1 MDLRLSEEQQMLR
14 DTVRAACERLS
25 TPEIVRS
32 LEDDE
37 RGYREELWAELGR
50 MDLLG
55 LLVPEER
62 GGSGWLPIE
71 VAVVCE
77 ELGRALCPSP
87 YIETAVFGAALL
99 GVADRVVTLAW
110 HEAERTDGEPG
121 VTVRWDGSGLHG
133 EKILVAFAS
142 SAAALIVLA
151 RDDDGQVVVVCV
163 EAGAAGMRMEREA
176 TLASDARYK
185 VRFDATPG
193 EVVARGW
200 DAFERAATPALV
212 AVAAYAVGAASK
224 AHEMSVDYAN
234 ERIQFDRP
242 IGAFQAMAHPL
253 ADLATEIGG
262 ARTLVHEAAWA
273 LAKERDAFALARMAK
288 YYACDVFR
296 RAAKFGHQVF
306 GGIGFTL
313 DIDIQLYMRRAKQ
326 LEVTWFGPRQLEEAI
341 AAAELD
347 AAEPLVTPD
356 AVASAAGR

>member
-1 MDLRLSEEQQMLR
+1 MDLRLSEEQELLR
-14 DTVRAACERLS
+14 DTVRALCDRFS

-32 LEDDE
+32 LEGDE
-37 RGYREELWAELGR
+37 RGYREDLWAELAR

-55 LLVPEER
+55 LLIGSEH
-62 GGSGWLPIE
+62 GGSGWLPVE
-71 VAVVCE
+71 VAVVSE

-87 YIETAVFGAALL
+87 YIETAVFGAAL
-99 GVADRVVTLAW
+99 GGTAQDVVTLAW
-110 HEAERTDGEPG
+110 HEPERTDAEAGIAA
-121 VTVRWDGSGLHG
+121 RWDGSSVTG
-133 EKILVAFAS
+133 EKILVPFANT
-142 SAAALIVLA
+142 AAALLVLA
-151 RDDDGQVVVVCV
+151 RDDDGVVVVRV
-163 EAGAAGMRMEREA
+163 AADAPGTTLQREE
-176 TLASDARYK
+176 TLASDARYA
-185 VRFDATPG
+185 VRFDSAPA

-212 AVAAYAVGAASK
+212 AVAAYAVGAAAK
-224 AHEMSVDYAN
+224 AHEMSVAYAN

-262 ARTLVHEAAWA
+262 ARTLVHQAAWA
-273 LAKERDAFALARMAK
+273 LANDRDAFALARMAK

-296 RAAKFGHQVF
+296 RTAKFGHQVF

-326 LEVTWFGPRQLEEAI
+326 LEVMWFGPRQLEEAI

-356 AVASAAGR
+356 AVASAAK